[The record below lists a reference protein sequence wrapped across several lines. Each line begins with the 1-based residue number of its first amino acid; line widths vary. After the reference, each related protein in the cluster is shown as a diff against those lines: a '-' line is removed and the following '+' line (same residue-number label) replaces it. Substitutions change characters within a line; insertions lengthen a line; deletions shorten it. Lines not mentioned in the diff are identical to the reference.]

1 MSRERLSARDLSSL
15 LKIELNTSST
25 RLINLH
31 RQRLVTRRERTIA
44 EGGREFVYAG
54 LISPVRAGEGASV

>member
-1 MSRERLSARDLSSL
+1 VSDILG
-15 LKIELNTSST
+15 IELNNAST

-31 RQRLVTRRERTIA
+31 RQRLVTRRERVMA

-54 LISPVRAGEGASV
+54 LKEETERVAR